1 MEIFEYKEEL
11 WFVNINKLIEF
22 SNISLEKIG
31 ISKQHKNRI
40 DSKGKFFEVEFIIVR
55 ILKFSFI
62 DSEYIPNFNKNQLR
76 YLRLFKNLKLRTRDL
91 KVSKVIQSLKCVKY
105 LGKK

>member
-1 MEIFEYKEEL
+1 MDIFEYKEEL
-11 WFVNINKLIEF
+11 WVVNINKLIEF

-91 KVSKVIQSLKCVKY
+91 KVSKVI
-105 LGKK
+105 

>member
-91 KVSKVIQSLKCVKY
+91 KVSKVI
-105 LGKK
+105 